1 MALFFQYQQCNFSH
15 PIRLQFLWKDGREI
29 LALKASLRI
38 SLVTVSNHLESTCNV
53 SASNLQRLEQGARL
67 GQLCRYK
74 RERTKTTRSSRW
86 SLRRKVCMWKT
97 PRRRSRALGEAGNR
111 ARQRL
116 CKTLMHAFAKSL
128 ETQHLKWLR
137 KCADQF
143 RTVQDIALVSA
154 RCRNTAGWMRMM
166 LVLETPSLQTYPG
179 TESSTPD

>member
-38 SLVTVSNHLESTCNV
+38 SLVTVSNHLESTCHV
-53 SASNLQRLEQGARL
+53 SASNPQRLEQGARL

-86 SLRRKVCMWKT
+86 SLCRKVCTWKT

-111 ARQRL
+111 ACQRL
-116 CKTLMHAFAKSL
+116 CKTLMHAFANSEPWDSAFEVAAKMCRPVSNGP
-128 ETQHLKWLR
+128 R
-137 KCADQF
+137 YCARLCQMPECSRLNAYD
-143 RTVQDIALVSA
+143 
-154 RCRNTAGWMRMM
+154 AGFGD
-166 LVLETPSLQTYPG
+166 P
-179 TESSTPD
+179 